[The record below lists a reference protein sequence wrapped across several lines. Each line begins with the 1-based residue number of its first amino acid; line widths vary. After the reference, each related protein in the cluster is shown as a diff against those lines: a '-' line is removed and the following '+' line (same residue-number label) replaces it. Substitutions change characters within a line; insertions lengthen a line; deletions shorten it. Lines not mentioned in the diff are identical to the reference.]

1 MTTPTTT
8 NGASLY
14 RLTATTAVPSSATL
28 RGTATITESIEQSDS
43 DDATISLLDLLR
55 GVA

>member
-1 MTTPTTT
+1 MTMSATAQP
-8 NGASLY
+8 SLY
-14 RLTATTAVPSSATL
+14 RLTATTNSPSSGSS

-43 DDATISLLDLLR
+43 DDATLALLDLLS